1 MNILI
6 TGGAGFIGKYLA
18 EKLAIT
24 GNRVYVFDDLSRGVI
39 SPKVN
44 SNISFIQGDIL
55 DKSSITAST
64 KGVDT
69 VVHLAAIN
77 GTDNFYKKSQ
87 AVTKVGVIGTA
98 NVIEAC
104 EVNGIQNFI
113 FASSAEVYN
122 QAKEIPTDENVALTI
137 PNMKEKRFSYGGSKI
152 AGELLTVNWAAE
164 VLKRALIFRPH
175 NVYGPNM
182 GFEHVI
188 PQLIEKSLRLSH
200 QDSDSKLIIQGSG
213 QETRAFCYVDDVV
226 RGIEILIEKGINGE
240 IYNIG
245 NPVET
250 KIETVTGEIL
260 KILNL
265 KLEIEQSL
273 LKSGSPLR
281 RCPSIDKISRL
292 GFKPEVDLA
301 DGIRQTVNWYKN
313 YFELNRNTY
322 DG

>member
-1 MNILI
+1 
-6 TGGAGFIGKYLA
+6 
-18 EKLAIT
+18 
-24 GNRVYVFDDLSRGVI
+24 
-39 SPKVN
+39 
-44 SNISFIQGDIL
+44 
-55 DKSSITAST
+55 
-64 KGVDT
+64 
-69 VVHLAAIN
+69 
-77 GTDNFYKKSQ
+77 
-87 AVTKVGVIGTA
+87 
-98 NVIEAC
+98 
-104 EVNGIQNFI
+104 
-113 FASSAEVYN
+113 
-122 QAKEIPTDENVALTI
+122 
-137 PNMKEKRFSYGGSKI
+137 
-152 AGELLTVNWAAE
+152 
-164 VLKRALIFRPH
+164 
-175 NVYGPNM
+175 M